1 MFICWFDVRQV
12 GGNRAG
18 GKRLKQNFRFFAS
31 GIFNVRI
38 FVLRIFTKTF
48 IISRKSPV
56 GKKLYPRNIV
66 DNVAF
71 AKYFGTPPPGS
82 LWAIDSNGS
91 RWVQSDWIITTTL
104 DSSPS
109 HARTTLQTAKVD
121 IPITLYLSGNC
132 SSCLVGLDDGWLGSV
147 FQTRSTPPD
156 WMQSTC
162 PTSLW

>member
-91 RWVQSDWIITTTL
+91 RWVQSDGIVISTL
-104 DSSPS
+104 DSSLS
-109 HARTTLQTAKVD
+109 HAMTTLQTAKVD
-121 IPITLYLSGNC
+121 IPITLSLPGNGG
-132 SSCLVGLDDGWLGSV
+132 SLLVGLDDGWIGSV
-147 FQTRSTPPD
+147 FQMQSNPPD
-156 WMQSTC
+156 WI
-162 PTSLW
+162 